1 MLIAGLVMVRVALL
15 IAAFLLVLGAGAGAS
30 TVTADP
36 DAGTITMS
44 GQVVIGDLP
53 RFEDAVLRLGDRKD
67 VVVILFGP
75 GGKMMEGL
83 KIGLRI
89 HQRGWATRVEDGHV
103 CLSTCAMIWLAGH
116 SRFASTD
123 AHIGFHAPFDGRTD
137 KVSDVGIHVVGTYCD
152 ALGLTDKT
160 ATMIVF
166 KTPGQGMTWLDA
178 EQAQEMG
185 IAVTMVPAKDHPGG
199 HFSTA
204 ALDEQD
210 QAMAHFRDG
219 GPRALA
225 ADLDACYAAYE
236 RRRLE
241 AIGFRCFFLEG
252 LASSLVRDKAKK
264 DGYAPNPYF
273 AEKEAIHRIVRSLIA
288 TGHTKARA
296 RAVLASWQADLKVT
310 AKEDN

>member
-1 MLIAGLVMVRVALL
+1 MVHIALL
-15 IAAFLLVLGAGAGAS
+15 FAAFLFLLAQQAGAS
-30 TVTADP
+30 TVTADL
-36 DAGTITMS
+36 DAATITIS

-53 RFEDAVLRLGDRKD
+53 RFEDAVLRLGRRKD
-67 VVVILFGP
+67 VVVILSGP

-89 HQRGWATRVEDGHV
+89 QERGWATRVEDGHV
-103 CLSTCAMIWLAGH
+103 CLSTCAMIWLSGRK
-116 SRFASTD
+116 RFASSD

-137 KVSDVGIHVVGTYCD
+137 KVSEVGIHVVGIYCD
-152 ALGLTDKT
+152 ALGLSDET
-160 ATMIVF
+160 AKMIVF

-178 EQAQEMG
+178 EQAEAMG
-185 IAVTMVPAKDHPGG
+185 IAMLLVPAKEHQNG

-219 GPRALA
+219 GPRALG
-225 ADLDACYAAYE
+225 ADLDACYAAYQ
-236 RRRLE
+236 RRRVE

-252 LASSLVRDKAKK
+252 LASGLVKDQARK
-264 DGYAPNPYF
+264 DGRAPNPYF
-273 AEKEAIHRIVRSLIA
+273 SQKESVHRIVHALMV
-288 TGHTKARA
+288 TGHSRA
-296 RAVLASWQADLKVT
+296 RAQPVLASCQADLKVT